1 MPLTLENA
9 GALVP
14 GGASPRAIEQEKN
27 EMKAQQT
34 PAPPATLKVKV
45 VRAFYYQGKAVEK
58 DAIVEL
64 PRVFALEMRDAR
76 KALVVEEEKPAAA
89 PAAPAKADKA
99 DAGKEKK

>member
-14 GGASPRAIEQEKN
+14 GGPSPRAIEEEKKA
-27 EMKAQQT
+27 MQAQQT
-34 PAPPATLKVKV
+34 PAQPKTLKVKV
-45 VRAFYYQGKAVEK
+45 VRSFYYQGKPIEK

-64 PRVFALEMRDAR
+64 PRVFAMEMRDAK
-76 KALVVEEEKPAAA
+76 KATVIEADPPA
-89 PAAPAKADKA
+89 PAEPASAKKV